1 MRKFFDKHDM
11 LVTIALIILYIL
23 SNSICLNNFGV
34 TDYRT
39 AIVNTIFSIIL
50 LLLVVILKKTKYY
63 GLTKPN
69 KAKCFLYFIPLVLIV
84 SVNLWT
90 GININNTYS
99 EITFHIITMLNVG
112 IIEEL
117 IFRGFLFKMMEK
129 DNRKL
134 AVIVSSVTFGIGHI
148 INLFNGADVIP
159 TLLQICYATSI
170 GFLFVIIFYKSKS
183 LIPCILAHAVNN
195 SLSIFVEE
203 NSITLYIAPIFLI
216 IVPIIYSIYII
227 KKYKKKTMAT

>member
-1 MRKFFDKHDM
+1 MRKFFDKHDT
-11 LVTIALIILYIL
+11 LVTIALIVLYIL

-50 LLLVVILKKTKYY
+50 LLLVSFLKKSKYY
-63 GLTKPN
+63 GLTKPDN
-69 KAKCFLYFIPLVLIV
+69 VKSFLYFIPLVLIV
-84 SVNLWT
+84 SVNLWS

-148 INLFNGADVIP
+148 INLFNSADVIP

-170 GFLFVIIFYKSKS
+170 GFLFVIIFCKSKS
-183 LIPCILAHAVNN
+183 LIPCIITHCLVN
-195 SLSIFVEE
+195 SLSIFNVE
-203 NSITLYIAPIFLI
+203 NTISLYVSSVFLT
-216 IVPIIYSIYII
+216 IVPLVYAIYIN
-227 KKYKKKTMAT
+227 KNVK